1 MKLMPFPFMPSK
13 FLVTLGESLR
23 MLLDNVVQ
31 GLPLQNT
38 AGELVK
44 DFTTFSLSLHVRF
57 NYCFVK
63 KNKEIPIGRAVCDFF
78 FMRCICEAFYMRCN
92 DNAWGIFQKKSKLKI
107 GLLISFSF
115 L

>member
-1 MKLMPFPFMPSK
+1 MYCSYIKDQYTDFIFYQRKLHST

-44 DFTTFSLSLHVRF
+44 DFTAFSLSLPVRF
-57 NYCFVK
+57 NYCFCS
-63 KNKEIPIGRAVCDFF
+63 KNKETPIGRAGVT
-78 FMRCICEAFYMRCN
+78 
-92 DNAWGIFQKKSKLKI
+92 
-107 GLLISFSF
+107 FSLCF
-115 L
+115 EYVKHFV